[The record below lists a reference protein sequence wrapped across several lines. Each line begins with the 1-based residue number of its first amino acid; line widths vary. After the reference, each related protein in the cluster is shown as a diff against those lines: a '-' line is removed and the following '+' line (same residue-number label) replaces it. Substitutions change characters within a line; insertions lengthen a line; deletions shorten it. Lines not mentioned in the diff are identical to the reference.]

1 MLASGEICRV
11 WIDGKA
17 TGSRL
22 GKVVKVNTKSAQLLL
37 TFDKGRNC
45 KTITVPLEYIAKCK
59 TSVQK
64 SFCEPRNAEIAKT
77 TASVEPSP
85 PDYIKIFPTRY
96 VPGETFG
103 DFTKMVEDPHFS
115 TGVVLFNDNLMQWEG
130 QDTCAGLGNAAV
142 RPKQASGD
150 AIGVPT
156 GPNFHSLDHL
166 VLADHTTASPEV
178 RKYVTIHSIQVRAFA
193 RIVLLFVERPD
204 KDSLFY
210 SIDPNSPP
218 GSLTLGVNIF
228 SPGSD
233 VIDLITD
240 MIHMSKSW
248 IHTARQKN
256 EQCMYTLC
264 AMIEADVGMRRVPPL
279 LNGPHLMSMEEFRQV
294 IASVQLYNQ
303 WLDHNKE
310 VPDFWKDVVT
320 LSTWR
325 KLVAIFDNDNT
336 VHSLIQM
343 AYDTHPISLFTT
355 VYEKFEH
362 AAARHQM
369 FNQGPTSA
377 RPGGWSAGFDK
388 TATLIGMAQAI
399 ALNKRH
405 REGTLNAQFFL

>member
-64 SFCEPRNAEIAKT
+64 SVQKSFREPRNAEIAKT
-77 TASVEPSP
+77 TASVEPT
-85 PDYIKIFPTRY
+85 PDIKIFSTRY

-115 TGVVLFNDNLMQWEG
+115 TGVFLFNDNLMQWESR
-130 QDTCAGLGNAAV
+130 DTRAGLGNAAV

-178 RKYVTIHSIQVRAFA
+178 RKYVTIHTLQVRAFA

-248 IHTARQKN
+248 IRIARQKN
-256 EQCMYTLC
+256 EQCMRTLC
-264 AMIEADVGMRRVPPL
+264 AMIEADVGKQRVPPL
-279 LNGPHLMSMEEFRQV
+279 LNGPHLMSIEEFRQV
-294 IASVQLYNQ
+294 VASTQLYNE

-325 KLVAIFDNDNT
+325 KLVAIFDNDDT

-343 AYDTHPISLFTT
+343 AYDAHPFSLFST

-369 FNQGPTSA
+369 FNQG
-377 RPGGWSAGFDK
+377 PGGWSAGFDK

-405 REGTLNAQFFL
+405 REDTVLLQF